1 MVRFIVLVLLEGA
14 VLAEEGS
21 PAAPVSVPQEP
32 VPTPQTQTAPSVL
45 RVSPPVQSVTDGE
58 YEIDYEEEVA
68 PEEAPAP
75 MPKRSVPRA
84 QGGGTAV
91 QGSRAKDRFT
101 PILKSETK
109 SVYKKGGK
117 HLDVD
122 PD

>member
-1 MVRFIVLVLLEGA
+1 MLVRFAILILIGGA
-14 VLAEEGS
+14 VRAEEAPPAAPVESAVTPQVQSS
-21 PAAPVSVPQEP
+21 PAAPQAPEP
-32 VPTPQTQTAPSVL
+32 VSDA
-45 RVSPPVQSVTDGE
+45 E
-58 YEIDYEEEVA
+58 YEIETEEEIIPAEDV
-68 PEEAPAP
+68 PAPAP
-75 MPKRSVPRA
+75 KRSASRG
-84 QGGGTAV
+84 QGGGGTAV

>member
-1 MVRFIVLVLLEGA
+1 MLVRFAILILIGGA
-14 VLAEEGS
+14 VRAEEAPPAS
-21 PAAPVSVPQEP
+21 PLESAV
-32 VPTPQTQTAPSVL
+32 TPQTQSSPASPQAPQP
-45 RVSPPVQSVTDGE
+45 VSDAE
-58 YEIDYEEEVA
+58 YEIETEEEVMPA
-68 PEEAPAP
+68 EEAPTPA
-75 MPKRSVPRA
+75 PKRSASRG

>member
-1 MVRFIVLVLLEGA
+1 MLVRFAILILIGGA
-14 VLAEEGS
+14 AQAEEAP
-21 PAAPVSVPQEP
+21 PAAAVESAVTPQPPQPVS
-32 VPTPQTQTAPSVL
+32 
-45 RVSPPVQSVTDGE
+45 DGE
-58 YEIDYEEEVA
+58 YEIETEEEVMPA
-68 PEEAPAP
+68 EEAPTPA
-75 MPKRSVPRA
+75 PKRSASRG